1 MKSYDSEISMVH
13 WVQRE
18 RGNGQMKVIALDL
31 DGTLLDKKK
40 RISAGNQKRLQELRE
55 QGVKVVLAS
64 GRAAST
70 MRPYYNQL
78 GLDEPI
84 VCCNGGLVMEPKTER
99 VIVSNA
105 IEKVD
110 LDLAAEVLKEEK
122 AYYLAYTDSTLWLP
136 SVKFTMGKW
145 IEWNRKLAPED
156 RMDIRIQPDFEKLF
170 DQETIYKLLVFCADE
185 GEKKRRVEKLRKLTG
200 LEVIDSM
207 PDAIDVMRRG
217 VSKAVGLKAIAD
229 YYGITMEEIVFMGDH
244 NNDVEALREAGLGI
258 AMGNATEAAKEAAD
272 WMTVDHD
279 SDGVKDALD
288 RVFG

>member
-1 MKSYDSEISMVH
+1 
-13 WVQRE
+13 
-18 RGNGQMKVIALDL
+18 MKVIALDL

-105 IEKVD
+105 IEKAD

-244 NNDVEALREAGLGI
+244 NNDVEALKEAGLGI